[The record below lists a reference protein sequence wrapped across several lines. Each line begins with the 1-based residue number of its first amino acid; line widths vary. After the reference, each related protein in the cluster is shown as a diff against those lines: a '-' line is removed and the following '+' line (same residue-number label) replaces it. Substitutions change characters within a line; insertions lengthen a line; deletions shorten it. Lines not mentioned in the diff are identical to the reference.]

1 MKNYTFQ
8 TYEINSTYLSIK
20 NDYGKRENVNNE
32 ELVSHGTNINC
43 VSFGVD
49 KWD

>member
-8 TYEINSTYLSIK
+8 TCEINSTYLSIK
-20 NDYGKRENVNNE
+20 NDYGNRENDNNE